1 MRETHEVSRER
12 SESGIKKI
20 NNYFIEDFL
29 GQGAFAKVKLGRKKL
44 MDREKLYAIKI
55 IKKSKL
61 KKMRNI
67 SKNAEGSESFYFYA
81 IFI

>member
-12 SESGIKKI
+12 SETGLKKI
-20 NNYFIEDFL
+20 NNYVIEDFL
-29 GQGAFAKVKLGRKKL
+29 GQGAFAKVKLGRKTL

-61 KKMRNI
+61 KKLRNI
-67 SKNAEGSESFYFYA
+67 SKNADGSEHFILFYF
-81 IFI
+81 